1 VIATGDGGFMFFR
14 PDGTHI
20 EESGYTRTREIIA
33 GGLSA
38 PRARA
43 DATGM
48 PSLFGLNRGRGL
60 TIDHRTGACRWI
72 GERMDYGLA
81 VEYLFFCRDRTR
93 AQQQAH

>member
-1 VIATGDGGFMFFR
+1 
-14 PDGTHI
+14 
-20 EESGYTRTREIIA
+20 
-33 GGLSA
+33 
-38 PRARA
+38 
-43 DATGM
+43 M